1 MIKWFRLPVLAI
13 ALLPMTAMADDDYV
27 IGKGDVVEI
36 NVLNLP
42 ALHRRLTVGPDGK
55 ISVPPLGMLVAAG
68 LTAEQ
73 LRTAMQKQL
82 TEKNV
87 ARDPDVTVEIA
98 EYRPVF
104 LNGDVA
110 KPGEYGYRADLTVRK
125 AVAMAGGYGL
135 LAELRGFTPLMEA
148 AKARGE
154 VGTVTIEIATQRL
167 KVIRLNA
174 ELADEPE
181 LAIAN
186 PIDGTMDPELFA
198 NLAKTEV
205 GQFAADRADRETQ
218 RTYLQR
224 VLQTA
229 QAELE
234 FLSRA
239 DQQQQQAVS
248 QQMADTVRARE
259 LLQRGMGTMS
269 RIEDEQRAIAMVQW
283 QSLDVKARLQQA
295 QTQIAN
301 ATRQLHSYDDQRK
314 IRLLNELRESS
325 AELGKLGQQL
335 AAARDRLRY
344 AGGAGVAAESLVR
357 VVIYRTVN
365 GTQQRLDAGQ
375 DTRLMPGDMVQI
387 TVPPIQPLG

>member
-27 IGKGDVVEI
+27 IGKGDVLEI

-55 ISVPPLGMLVAAG
+55 IAVPPLGMLVAAG

-154 VGTVTIEIATQRL
+154 IGTVAIEVATQRL
-167 KVIRLNA
+167 KVMRLNA

-181 LAIAN
+181 LAIAS
-186 PIDGTMDPELFA
+186 PIDGTVDPELFA

-205 GQFAADRADRETQ
+205 AQFAADRADRETQ
-218 RTYLQR
+218 RAYLQR
-224 VLQTA
+224 ILQTA
-229 QAELE
+229 QGELE

-239 DQQQQQAVS
+239 DQQQQQALS
-248 QQMADTVRARE
+248 QQTADSVRARE
-259 LLQRGMGTMS
+259 LLQRGMGTVS
-269 RIEDEQRAIAMVQW
+269 RIEDEQRAIAMLQW
-283 QSLDVKARLQQA
+283 QFLDVKARSQQA
-295 QTQIAN
+295 QTQIAD

-357 VVIYRTVN
+357 VVIYRIVN

-375 DTRLMPGDMVQI
+375 DTRLMPGDMVQF

>member
-1 MIKWFRLPVLAI
+1 MIKWFRLSVLAI

-27 IGKGDVVEI
+27 IGNGDVVEI

-55 ISVPPLGMLVAAG
+55 IAVPPLGMLVAAG

-82 TEKNV
+82 TERNV

-154 VGTVTIEIATQRL
+154 VGTVAIEVATQRL
-167 KVIRLNA
+167 KVMRLNA

-181 LAIAN
+181 LTIAN
-186 PIDGTMDPELFA
+186 PIDRTVDPELFA

-205 GQFAADRADRETQ
+205 EQFAADRADRETQ
-218 RTYLQR
+218 RAYLQR
-224 VLQTA
+224 ILQTA
-229 QAELE
+229 QGELE

-239 DQQQQQAVS
+239 DQQQQQALS
-248 QQMADTVRARE
+248 QQMADTDRARE
-259 LLQRGMGTMS
+259 LLQRGMGTVS
-269 RIEDEQRAIAMVQW
+269 RIEDERRAIAMLQW
-283 QSLDVKARLQQA
+283 QALDVKARLQQA
-295 QTQIAN
+295 QTQIAD

-344 AGGAGVAAESLVR
+344 AGGVGVAAESLVT

-365 GTQQRLDAGQ
+365 GTHQRLDAGQ

>member
-1 MIKWFRLPVLAI
+1 MIKWLRLPVLAI

-27 IGKGDVVEI
+27 IGKGDVLEI

-55 ISVPPLGMLVAAG
+55 IAVPPLGMLVAAG

-154 VGTVTIEIATQRL
+154 IGTVAIEVATQRL
-167 KVIRLNA
+167 KVMRLNA

-181 LAIAN
+181 LAIAR
-186 PIDGTMDPELFA
+186 PIDGTVDPELFA

-218 RTYLQR
+218 RAYLQR
-224 VLQTA
+224 ILQTA
-229 QAELE
+229 QGELE

-239 DQQQQQAVS
+239 DQQQQQALS
-248 QQMADTVRARE
+248 QQTADSVRARE
-259 LLQRGMGTMS
+259 LLQRGMGTVS
-269 RIEDEQRAIAMVQW
+269 RIEDEQRAIAMLQW
-283 QSLDVKARLQQA
+283 QFLDVKARLQQA
-295 QTQIAN
+295 QTQIAD

-357 VVIYRTVN
+357 VVIYRIVN

>member
-1 MIKWFRLPVLAI
+1 MIKWFRLPVLTI
-13 ALLPMTAMADDDYV
+13 ALLPITAMADDDYV

-55 ISVPPLGMLVAAG
+55 IAVPPLGMLVAAG
-68 LTAEQ
+68 LTTEQ
-73 LRTAMQKQL
+73 LHTAMQKQL
-82 TEKNV
+82 TEKNL

-110 KPGEYGYRADLTVRK
+110 KPGEYAFRADLTVRK

-135 LAELRGFTPLMEA
+135 LAELRGFAPLMEA

-154 VGTVTIEIATQRL
+154 VGTVAIEVATQRL
-167 KVIRLNA
+167 KVMRLNA

-186 PIDGTMDPELFA
+186 PIDSTVDPELFA

-205 GQFAADRADRETQ
+205 AQFAADRDDRETQ

-224 VLQTA
+224 ILQTA
-229 QAELE
+229 QGELE

-239 DQQQQQAVS
+239 DQQQ
-248 QQMADTVRARE
+248 
-259 LLQRGMGTMS
+259 
-269 RIEDEQRAIAMVQW
+269 
-283 QSLDVKARLQQA
+283 
-295 QTQIAN
+295 
-301 ATRQLHSYDDQRK
+301 
-314 IRLLNELRESS
+314 
-325 AELGKLGQQL
+325 
-335 AAARDRLRY
+335 
-344 AGGAGVAAESLVR
+344 
-357 VVIYRTVN
+357 
-365 GTQQRLDAGQ
+365 
-375 DTRLMPGDMVQI
+375 
-387 TVPPIQPLG
+387 